1 MTSMNESET
10 TAYSRV
16 REARNPHRPG
26 IMDYAEALFDDF
38 IELHGDRLYRDDPAV
53 VGGIARFHG
62 IPVTVIGHRKGRTT
76 EERVH
81 NTFGMASPEGYR
93 KHFLRGYNAKY
104 CQRFVFSFFLP
115 PVSSY

>member
-1 MTSMNESET
+1 MNESEM

-38 IELHGDRLYRDDPAV
+38 MELHGDRLYRDDPAV

-93 KHFLRGYNAKY
+93 KPASHGTSGEIRKTCHHVRGYAGGLS
-104 CQRFVFSFFLP
+104 RP
-115 PVSSY
+115 